1 MQSTTTLGPGARPG
15 TGSVP
20 GAVGITWTR
29 RLLTCGVLAGPLY
42 LAAAVAQGASRT
54 GFRLAHD
61 DVSLLANGTLG
72 WIQIANFILAG
83 ALTLACAA
91 GLRRVL
97 RARGGSPWGARLLA
111 GYGVG
116 LIAAGIFRAD
126 PANGFPPGTPAG
138 KATTMSWHGILH
150 IAAAGAGFV
159 CLIAACF
166 VLALLFSAQGQPRW
180 AAYSRISGA
189 LFLGGFLGAVS
200 GSDSAGVVLGFW
212 AAVVIG
218 WTWIALVAAKAL
230 TPDFQHPAGPAAQP
244 SARQL
249 AS

>member
-1 MQSTTTLGPGARPG
+1 
-15 TGSVP
+15 V
-20 GAVGITWTR
+20 
-29 RLLTCGVLAGPLY
+29 
-42 LAAAVAQGASRT
+42 
-54 GFRLAHD
+54 
-61 DVSLLANGTLG
+61 
-72 WIQIANFILAG
+72 
-83 ALTLACAA
+83 
-91 GLRRVL
+91 
-97 RARGGSPWGARLLA
+97 GARLLA

-166 VLALLFSAQGQPRW
+166 VLARLFSAQGQRRW

-189 LFLGGFLGAVS
+189 LFLAGFLGAVS

-230 TPDFQHPAGPAAQP
+230 TADFQHPAGPAAQP